1 MPDRDILHR
10 NQKAH
15 VAGNGQAIPGLTG
28 DVDDAYGR
36 GEVPA
41 LLSPE
46 YHADPYPTLAALLKR
61 GPIIDRG
68 EDEGY
73 LVLSHAALSALGRS
87 PHISAVYRPDKELP
101 GLAPRARQLLER
113 VSKSF
118 VKLAEY
124 NMAQSD
130 PPRHTRLRGQATRSF
145 TTRLMKP
152 MRARIQAVAN
162 DLLDAAADKGEMDL
176 IRDYAYDLPSI
187 IIMDLLGIPEEDR
200 ERLHEWTTDLAG
212 AIGNLHSEAPD
223 SVGFRALVGV
233 TAIFHYSNTLIKKK
247 SRDPRN
253 DYMSELIKAQQA
265 EDGRVTPLEVMGQS
279 GLLLFAAHE
288 TVTNLIANGVLAL
301 LNHPEELAKLRADPG
316 LAVSAV
322 HEILRYDS
330 PTLSFPRWA
339 TADLEVPVGGG
350 VTIPAGA
357 KMQMA
362 YGAANRDPE
371 HYEEPERFDITRGA
385 TDYMSFGFDR
395 HMCLGRH
402 LALIE
407 GEIAIGTL
415 IERFP
420 TLRLADGAKLEYQ
433 RSLSLR
439 ALTALP
445 LVF

>member
-1 MPDRDILHR
+1 MTEHQP
-10 NQKAH
+10 
-15 VAGNGQAIPGLTG
+15 AIPGLDD

-41 LLSPE
+41 FLSPE
-46 YHADPYPTLAALLKR
+46 YHADPYPTLAALR
-61 GPIIDRG
+61 ARSPILHRG
-68 EDEGY
+68 EEHGY
-73 LVLSHAALSALGRS
+73 LVLSHAALAALGRAPS
-87 PHISAVYRPDKELP
+87 ISAVFRPDKENS
-101 GLAPRARQLLER
+101 GLAPRARQMLER

-124 NMAQSD
+124 NMAQAD
-130 PPRHTRLRGQATRSF
+130 PPRHTRLRGQATRCF
-145 TTRLMKP
+145 TTRLMEP

-162 DLLDAAADKGEMDL
+162 DLLDAVADKGEMEV
-176 IRDYAYDLPSI
+176 IADYAYELPSI

-200 ERLHEWTTDLAG
+200 ERLQEWTTDLSG
-212 AIGNLHSEAPD
+212 AIGSLHSEAPD

-233 TAIFHYSNTLIKKK
+233 TAILHYSNTLIRKKT
-247 SRDPRN
+247 RDPGN
-253 DYMSELIKAQQA
+253 DFMSELIKVQQ
-265 EDGRVTPLEVMGQS
+265 EDTGRVTPLEVMGQS

-301 LNHPEELAKLRADPG
+301 LNHPDELQKLRADPG
-316 LAVSAV
+316 LALSAV

-330 PTLSFPRWA
+330 PTQSFPRWA

-350 VTIPAGA
+350 MTIPAGA

-371 HYEEPERFDITRGA
+371 HYEEPDRFDVNRGA
-385 TDYMSFGFDR
+385 TDYLSFGFDR

-407 GEIAIGTL
+407 GEIAIATL
-415 IERFP
+415 IDRLP
-420 TLRLADGAKLEYQ
+420 KLRLADGAALEYHH
-433 RSLSLR
+433 SLALR
-439 ALTALP
+439 ALKALP